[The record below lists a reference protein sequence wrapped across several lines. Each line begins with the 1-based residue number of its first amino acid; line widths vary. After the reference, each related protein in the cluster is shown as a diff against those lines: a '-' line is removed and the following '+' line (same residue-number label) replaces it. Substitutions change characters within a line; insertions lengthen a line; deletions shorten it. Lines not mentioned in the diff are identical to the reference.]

1 MSKDCFHYWGQ
12 SFDKTSWFLGSLIV
26 WWALWDECEN
36 LFYTLTKAGDGIY
49 FTKPRLKLNVIIWWV
64 AIWKKGLKGENEL
77 NGSLVPLRLD
87 MSGFLKGY
95 IVKCQEMCC
104 FVSLY
109 SVTILTYLSL
119 SDAWCCRYVTTYHWA
134 MVIRLGH
141 SPARQLGQ
149 ITQSVHIVVVSSRVK
164 DIVTRPW
171 PPPLSL
177 RLHLDLLEDT
187 GGELLQAG
195 GPGRDAHVGHGDAEQ
210 SLVTDTVIR
219 ILLHSFFTNLFEL
232 FPFFFV

>member
-1 MSKDCFHYWGQ
+1 MM
-12 SFDKTSWFLGSLIV
+12 
-26 WWALWDECEN
+26 
-36 LFYTLTKAGDGIY
+36 GI
-49 FTKPRLKLNVIIWWV
+49 R
-64 AIWKKGLKGENEL
+64 KKGFKGENEW

-177 RLHLDLLEDT
+177 LLHLDLLEDT

-210 SLVTDTVIR
+210 SLITDTVIS
-219 ILLHSFFTNLFEL
+219 ILMHSFFTNLFEL
-232 FPFFFV
+232 FPFFSV